1 MPNENCLKGIRC
13 PKCGHTDD
21 FYIVGQ
27 STFHTMD
34 DGTEGHT
41 DVEWDDDS
49 SCRCGNSDCEFV
61 GDLRDFQ
68 KMNAEEEERL
78 VKQLLQD
85 CYNDEGFL
93 RDVIACYVAERYD
106 LASYQDYFKDLD
118 SDPEEAP

>member
-1 MPNENCLKGIRC
+1 MPNENCLKGVRC

-41 DVEWDDDS
+41 DVEWDDNS

-61 GDLRDFQ
+61 GALEDFQ
-68 KMNAEEEERL
+68 KLNDTEKERL
-78 VKQLLQD
+78 QEQVLQD
-85 CYNDEGFL
+85 CYNDEGFM
-93 RDVIACYVAERYD
+93 RNIVEGYVEQNYD
-106 LASYQDYFKDLD
+106 LASYQDYFQDID
-118 SDPEEAP
+118 EEDEE